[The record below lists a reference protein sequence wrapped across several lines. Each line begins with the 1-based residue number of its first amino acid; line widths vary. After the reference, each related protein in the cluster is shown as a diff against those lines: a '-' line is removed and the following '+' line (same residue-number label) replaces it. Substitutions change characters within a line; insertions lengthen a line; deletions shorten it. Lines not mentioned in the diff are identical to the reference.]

1 MAHNTPGNN
10 VAEIPNR
17 EQTARKALRSSMD
30 SPQENGFEMAG
41 HYSCSEDIC

>member
-1 MAHNTPGNN
+1 MAQSTPGSN

-17 EQTARKALRSSMD
+17 EQAARKALRSNMR

-41 HYSCSEDIC
+41 NYSCSEDIC